1 MTQSSLSP
9 SPKLRFFGTNGRP
22 LSGGF
27 LITYDYVTSLPVAT
41 WNDAEMTTRN
51 PAQLKLDSNGEPSN
65 NGVPVCVFLE
75 DGRRYKYRWFDSEGT
90 PVGSAGPIQTAT
102 ITYGSD
108 TTFNYYANVEG
119 TIDEIVV
126 DVSTD
131 QATGVRTYFVKL
143 ATAVKNTIATLVE
156 NVSALF
162 TNLSNEVTRATN
174 AESALNTAIGNEVTR
189 ATNAEGALSN
199 AITAEENR
207 AKAAEYAAKTVVKA
221 GANIEVTKTTAQD
234 GHDEYTVNGVES
246 VPRVN
251 IVSTGNTISVSSSE
265 NQQTNTKT
273 FDINVREKPLSLAWV
288 ESGNMTLYDDTFFAE
303 TYSLLNVSG
312 RQNPQGDKITYDPNT
327 SKLWLA
333 KGYYTILAR
342 LTVSWEGTPQN
353 KIIYVGTE
361 PFDLSYNHTQNA
373 YISTLRQFNATT
385 ALTIGATVSETP
397 PQGFNIKVK
406 RADIYSIQQ
415 VMENVVQGLTEVHHD
430 ETLSGTGT
438 EDDPLSVEGGGTEYS
453 AGNGIDI
460 TDDTISVKNGKGI
473 FIDSNGHV
481 TTDEPSENFI
491 DITNEWI
498 FVNSYR
504 LKYNG
509 VSPGSGNDMRILYS
523 ESSGIVKFTGEMRIN
538 TDNAVNIGNWNIFL
552 RYTGSR
558 FYTNKTARGQSD
570 YPQIG
575 YTPEIGGSIN
585 IPLSNNNGFSLKSV
599 GKLAYIG
606 SPDGLEQDTG
616 LAFNPSITVSGENIG
631 GCICTNLVIRVTK
644 REN

>member
-1 MTQSSLSP
+1 MKQASLSP

-51 PAQLKLDSNGEPSN
+51 PAQLTLDSNGEPSN

-189 ATNAEGALSN
+189 ATNADSALSN

-207 AKAAEYAAKTVVKA
+207 AKAAEAAAKTVVKA

-246 VPRVN
+246 VPHVE
-251 IVSTGNTISVSSSE
+251 IVSPNDTLNISSTE
-265 NQQTNTKT
+265 NHQTNTKT
-273 FDINVREKPLSLAWV
+273 FNIDVKGSLEYYIGGTNAWKTLTTSRDIVQDLTKSKGALNLSAPGIGKYLVSVNLRFKSNSAPENIVGELWVSLGPEDAFTQMKLVDYSQNSVEDCMTVVAIKAISLASEPLMISLRLNNAPTGGIKFVATNVSVYRISSVLGAVTGMEV
-288 ESGNMTLYDDTFFAE
+288 EHDESLTGDGTSE
-303 TYSLLNVSG
+303 SLLGVVIDENLDPESK
-312 RQNPQGDKITYDPNT
+312 NPVENRAVD
-327 SKLWLA
+327 
-333 KGYYTILAR
+333 
-342 LTVSWEGTPQN
+342 
-353 KIIYVGTE
+353 
-361 PFDLSYNHTQNA
+361 
-373 YISTLRQFNATT
+373 T
-385 ALTIGATVSETP
+385 ALNGK
-397 PQGFNIKVK
+397 Q
-406 RADIYSIQQ
+406 DQ
-415 VMENVVQGLTEVHHD
+415 LTEMLD
-430 ETLSGTGT
+430 QEISDLIETL
-438 EDDPLSVEGGGTEYS
+438 
-453 AGNGIDI
+453 N
-460 TDDTISVKNGKGI
+460 
-473 FIDSNGHV
+473 
-481 TTDEPSENFI
+481 
-491 DITNEWI
+491 
-498 FVNSYR
+498 
-504 LKYNG
+504 
-509 VSPGSGNDMRILYS
+509 
-523 ESSGIVKFTGEMRIN
+523 
-538 TDNAVNIGNWNIFL
+538 
-552 RYTGSR
+552 
-558 FYTNKTARGQSD
+558 
-570 YPQIG
+570 
-575 YTPEIGGSIN
+575 
-585 IPLSNNNGFSLKSV
+585 
-599 GKLAYIG
+599 
-606 SPDGLEQDTG
+606 
-616 LAFNPSITVSGENIG
+616 
-631 GCICTNLVIRVTK
+631 
-644 REN
+644 